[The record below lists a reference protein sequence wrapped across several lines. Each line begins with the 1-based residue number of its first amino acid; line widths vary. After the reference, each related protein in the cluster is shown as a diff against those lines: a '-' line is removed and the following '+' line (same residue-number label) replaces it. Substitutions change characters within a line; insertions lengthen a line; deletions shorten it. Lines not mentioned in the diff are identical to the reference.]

1 MKSFPESLRTRLARS
16 SRIKI
21 LVSKSKKSTK
31 RIFKMSSVR
40 GFCEVEN
47 IYQHIH
53 KYDTYK
59 SGISFPQSSTQP
71 RNDKQQFSSNKNKK
85 QINKQTQSNPTHV
98 HIHRNKTGQTHPTT
112 QMTLQ
117 VSPSFSHLPLKF
129 KTPIKAARQ
138 QDTAVAAAT
147 AADGGGEALFTTDQ
161 GAGTLLPTTCCSP
174 PPQPPLPLP
183 SPPGPSLIPYHTT
196 TTANAT
202 TSTLAPTHLPLTFIN
217 HQNTRLNID
226 RSRLLSGLSLELMG
240 N

>member
-161 GAGTLLPTTCCSP
+161 GAGTLFC
-174 PPQPPLPLP
+174 QPPVVHRHHSLP
-183 SPPGPSLIPYHTT
+183 SPSPLPQDPPLSPTT
-196 TTANAT
+196 
-202 TSTLAPTHLPLTFIN
+202 PPPPLTPPPA
-217 HQNTRLNID
+217 
-226 RSRLLSGLSLELMG
+226 RSLQHTYH
-240 N
+240 

>member
-1 MKSFPESLRTRLARS
+1 MGILSLTQVVVAVCQDLPISCNAGPVKNHAMKSFPESLRTRLARS

-59 SGISFPQSSTQP
+59 SGISFPQSSIQP

-98 HIHRNKTGQTHPTT
+98 HIHKQNRTNTSHDSNDSSSLAFVLTS
-112 QMTLQ
+112 
-117 VSPSFSHLPLKF
+117 SPK
-129 KTPIKAARQ
+129 
-138 QDTAVAAAT
+138 V
-147 AADGGGEALFTTDQ
+147 
-161 GAGTLLPTTCCSP
+161 
-174 PPQPPLPLP
+174 
-183 SPPGPSLIPYHTT
+183 
-196 TTANAT
+196 
-202 TSTLAPTHLPLTFIN
+202 
-217 HQNTRLNID
+217 
-226 RSRLLSGLSLELMG
+226 
-240 N
+240 